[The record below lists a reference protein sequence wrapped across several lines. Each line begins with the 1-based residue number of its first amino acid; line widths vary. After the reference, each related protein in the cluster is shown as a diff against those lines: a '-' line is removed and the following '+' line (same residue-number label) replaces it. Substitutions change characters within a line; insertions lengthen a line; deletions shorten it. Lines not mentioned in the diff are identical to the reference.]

1 MFRHGSLRRLL
12 RQRLALALFIAPAL
26 LSACSGGAT
35 PGTLGE
41 DLGVVGDGAM
51 DRDANADGGVD
62 SGMLAPEIVA
72 LLEIHAL
79 DLWAQPLLASE
90 SSLAITRDGAA
101 VPVAG
106 WPVVSIPLTTATTYQ
121 VALTADAHEPLMVGV
136 TFDGSSALD
145 GAILQTGSS
154 AVGAGVSMSHDTRTV
169 LGRELP
175 VHVVYLGLRH
185 LWFSAEG
192 RPARR
197 GNDVR
202 LMTSG
207 EEAWGAVADDLRA
220 STDRVHMSTWWWE
233 STFELERDAAT
244 HVSSSMAERQSN
256 TILGVLD
263 GLAATKRIL
272 VGQFISQ
279 DGVLD
284 WVTTDSALRARGA
297 AIGDDFEFMGQAN
310 VTRGMFYF
318 EIPAF
323 DYVDKLLAQ
332 QPSFA
337 DRSFDPESPIESTI
351 APRDVDLTDWPI
363 SLDVAGA
370 SYHQKFATVDGRI
383 AFVGG
388 MNLRPVDWDTDAH
401 EVFEPRRM
409 AIDATTAERLAVAD
423 GDALPDSGPRKDFM
437 TRIEGPVV
445 QDVDE
450 VFQIRWETQLDS
462 SVMYA
467 ENATPFEIVRDQPVF
482 PDGVQAQITATLP
495 QPYWE
500 HAIAESWFN
509 AVANAERYIFIED
522 QYFRVPM
529 LVDLIIERMNEIP
542 SLELVVITKPVNEY
556 TDPGCEWSYRTTEE
570 LSTRFP
576 TRYHLFELRSFDTEV
591 TFGFDETEERFTSI
605 DVHSKMLIVDDVFLS
620 VGSAN
625 KNNRGIVYEGEL
637 NVAVYDATW
646 VREQRRRILALILP
660 PGVTPAD
667 GTTAWVTQLETAAA
681 ANQAVWNN
689 WDAEGGDIS
698 LDGDPLP
705 AAYRPAGFIYP
716 LGFRETRF
724 CLLKGIGPD
733 MT

>member
-1 MFRHGSLRRLL
+1 MLRHRLP
-12 RQRLALALFIAPAL
+12 LALLLAPAL
-26 LSACSGGAT
+26 LSACGG
-35 PGTLGE
+35 GTTRGAPDE
-41 DLGVVGDGAM
+41 DLGVVGDGATIP
-51 DRDANADGGVD
+51 DANADGGVD

-90 SSLAITRDGAA
+90 STLSITRDGAA

-106 WPVVSIPLTTATTYQ
+106 FPVVSIPLTTATTYR
-121 VALTADAHEPLMVGV
+121 VALSADAHEPLMVGV
-136 TFDGSSALD
+136 TFDGSRALD

-185 LWFSAEG
+185 LWFSAAG

-197 GNDVR
+197 GNEIR

-207 EEAWGAVADDLRA
+207 EEAWSAVADDLRA
-220 STDRVHMSTWWWE
+220 STDRVHMSTWWWQ

-244 HVSSSMAERQSN
+244 HVSSSLAERRSN
-256 TILGVLD
+256 TIVGVLD

-279 DGVLD
+279 DGILD
-284 WVTTDSALRARGA
+284 WVSTDATLRARGA

-323 DYVDKLLAQ
+323 DYVDVLLSQ
-332 QPSFA
+332 RPMFA
-337 DRSFDPESPIESTI
+337 DRTFDPESPIESTI

-363 SLDVAGA
+363 SLDIAGA

-388 MNLRPVDWDTDAH
+388 MNLRPADWDTDAH
-401 EVFEPRRM
+401 QVFEPRRM
-409 AIDATTAERLAVAD
+409 AINATTAERLAVAD
-423 GDALPDSGPRKDFM
+423 REALPDNGPRKDFM
-437 TRIEGPVV
+437 TRIEGPIV

-462 SVMYA
+462 GAMYA
-467 ENATPFEIVRDQPVF
+467 ENATPFELVRDQPVF
-482 PDGVQAQITATLP
+482 ADGVQAQVTATLP

-556 TDPGCEWSYRTTEE
+556 TDPGCEWTYRTTEE
-570 LSTRFP
+570 LSARFP
-576 TRYHLFELRSFDTEV
+576 TRYHLFQLRSFDTEV
-591 TFGFDETEERFTSI
+591 TFGFDETEERFTDI

-637 NVAVYDATW
+637 NVAVYDAAW
-646 VREQRRRILALILP
+646 VRDQRRRLLSLILP
-660 PGVTPAD
+660 RGVAPAD
-667 GTTAWVTQLETAAA
+667 GTNAWITQLEMAAS

-705 AAYRPAGFIYP
+705 AAYSPAGLIYP
-716 LGFRETRF
+716 LAFRATRF